1 LVAIYPRLSPRALS
15 SRAYS
20 TFSGGV
26 GDRAFGCAG
35 SWPRQLRCGQRVQ
48 QRRCAPS
55 RRTGLRA
62 GTRCDPMT
70 SSASSATTG
79 TPVPDWTGP
88 GWTRCATPRPVID
101 VVWCLS
107 PDPFARVYASQ
118 VIGKRSSWDTTMIFG
133 RTIAL
138 TTHCPA
144 RSCRPSTG
152 RFSLK
157 QHRAVQ
163 AISQVRIIAR
173 ARSGRSPLS
182 AATGGLADE
191 RAAAG
196 E

>member
-35 SWPRQLRCGQRVQ
+35 SWPRQPRCGQRVR

-79 TPVPDWTGP
+79 TPLPDWTGP
-88 GWTRCATPRPVID
+88 GWTRCTTPRPVID

-118 VIGKRSSWDTTMIFG
+118 VIGIRSSWDTTMIFG
-133 RTIAL
+133 GQTRSRSRIAVGHAADLAPSPFRISVKSASGQPRHEDETSSMPCGPAPRCPGTTRRTA
-138 TTHCPA
+138 TSP
-144 RSCRPSTG
+144 
-152 RFSLK
+152 
-157 QHRAVQ
+157 HR
-163 AISQVRIIAR
+163 
-173 ARSGRSPLS
+173 
-182 AATGGLADE
+182 
-191 RAAAG
+191 
-196 E
+196 